1 MIRPGE
7 VYMAEFPEAGRH
19 PVVVVSREELNR
31 GHYVLAVFC
40 TSSRF
45 TVRNTLPN
53 CVPYRAGQF
62 GFTADCVAQCEN
74 ILSIEKSATG
84 PLQWPNW
91 DVGYIE
97 FEGCR
102 QDNWVRHRSGL
113 RAGLEHITAKCS
125 GLVPCPRSPWA
136 CLSRENRCMATQ
148 A

>member
-7 VYMAEFPEAGRH
+7 IYMAEFPEAGRH

-45 TVRNTLPN
+45 TVRNKLPN

-74 ILSIEKSATG
+74 ILSIEKSRLDLSAG
-84 PLQWPNW
+84 PIGMLDTSSLR
-91 DVGYIE
+91 DVVRAIGYVIE
-97 FEGCR
+97 ADCEP
-102 QDNWVRHRSGL
+102 V
-113 RAGLEHITAKCS
+113 
-125 GLVPCPRSPWA
+125 
-136 CLSRENRCMATQ
+136 
-148 A
+148 